1 MWNVSVVIPVH
12 NAEKTLRRC
21 LDSLTAQ
28 TMQDFQ
34 LVIVDDGS
42 TDGSAA
48 ILEEYRSRAPERIK
62 VHHQPQQGVTVTR
75 QRGIALCDAP
85 YIGFVDADDWVEPDY
100 LESLY
105 NLVSREGQDGRKK
118 IACCAYEVEGLT
130 KEAQKTAEGPGELS
144 PGEAFRELLEIGL
157 VTAFCWDKIF
167 DARLLQDLD
176 LPRESVIGEDL
187 AIVAQAI
194 LRADVILRTDKVL
207 YHYITTPASMT
218 KLGYGPLHRHTAQ
231 HYLHLEETY
240 SAAFPEY
247 AATLHSYAE
256 RQLLAVL
263 VAMSRNGNYD
273 DEMGRMIQQR
283 TRKVLWSFLR
293 DRRVERSFKAAAVLT
308 AVNWKWFCRI
318 IRFVQNRN

>member
-12 NAEKTLRRC
+12 NAETTLNRC
-21 LDSLTAQ
+21 LDSLMGQ
-28 TMQDFQ
+28 TMANFEI
-34 LVIVDDGS
+34 VIVDDGS
-42 TDGSAA
+42 TDRSGD
-48 ILEEYRSRAPERIK
+48 IIETYRCRDPDRIR
-62 VHHQPQQGVTVTR
+62 VVHQPQQGVTVTR
-75 QRGIALCDAP
+75 QRGISLCEAP
-85 YIGFVDADDWVEPDY
+85 YIGFVDADDWVEPEY
-100 LESLY
+100 LATLY
-105 NLVSREGQDGRKK
+105 ALVCKPGTEGQKK
-118 IACCAYEVEGLT
+118 IACCAYQVEGLT
-130 KEAQKTAEGPGELS
+130 KEAQKTAEGPETLS
-144 PGEAFRELLEIGL
+144 PKVAFRELLEIGL

-167 DARLLQDLD
+167 DARLLQNLD

-194 LRADVILRTDKVL
+194 LHSDVILRTDKVL

-231 HYLHLEETY
+231 HYLHLEEKY

-247 AATLHSYAE
+247 ASTLHSYAE

-283 TRKVLWSFLR
+283 TRKVLGSFLR
-293 DRRVERSFKAAAVLT
+293 DRHVERSFKAAAVLT
-308 AVNWKWFCRI
+308 ALRWKWFCWVMRL
-318 IRFVQNRN
+318 VQNRG

>member
-12 NAEKTLRRC
+12 NGEKTLERC
-21 LDSLTAQ
+21 LDSLMAQ
-28 TMQDFQ
+28 TMDNFQ
-34 LVIVDDGS
+34 IVIVDDGS

-48 ILEEYRSRAPERIK
+48 LLERYRSREPDRIK
-62 VHHQPQQGVTVTR
+62 VVHQPAQGVTITR
-75 QRGIALCDAP
+75 QRGIALCEAP

-100 LESLY
+100 LETLY
-105 NLVSREGQDGRKK
+105 HLVCTGGTEGEKK

-130 KEAQKTAEGPGELS
+130 KKAQKTAEGPGELS
-144 PGEAFRELLEIGL
+144 PKEAFRELLEIGL

-167 DARLLQDLD
+167 DARLLQNLD

-194 LRADVILRTDKVL
+194 LGADVILRTDKVL
-207 YHYITTPASMT
+207 YHYITTPTSMT
-218 KLGYGPLHRHTAQ
+218 KMGYGPLHRRTAR

-263 VAMSRNGNYD
+263 VAMSRNQNYD
-273 DEMGRMIQQR
+273 DEMGRMIQDR
-283 TRKVLWSFLR
+283 TRKILWGFLR
-293 DRRVERSFKAAAVLT
+293 DRHVEQSFKVAAMMT
-308 AVNWKWFCRI
+308 AVNWKWFCRTMHLV
-318 IRFVQNRN
+318 RARR